1 MRPAKALCILITED
15 HPDSLHAMAR
25 LLRHNGHTVYGART
39 AAEARDLAAAHPC
52 DVFIGDIGLQ
62 DASGIA
68 LMRELRALH
77 RLKGIAVSGHT
88 EARDVAASL
97 DAGYDKHLPQP
108 VLYSDLLAAIDEV
121 AG

>member
-1 MRPAKALCILITED
+1 MRPATPLCILITED
-15 HPDSLHAMAR
+15 DPDSLCAMAR

-52 DVFIGDIGLQ
+52 DLFIGDIGLP

-77 RLKGIAVSGHT
+77 RLKGIAVSGYT
-88 EARDVAASL
+88 EARDVAAAL
-97 DAGYDKHLPQP
+97 DAGYDKHLAKP